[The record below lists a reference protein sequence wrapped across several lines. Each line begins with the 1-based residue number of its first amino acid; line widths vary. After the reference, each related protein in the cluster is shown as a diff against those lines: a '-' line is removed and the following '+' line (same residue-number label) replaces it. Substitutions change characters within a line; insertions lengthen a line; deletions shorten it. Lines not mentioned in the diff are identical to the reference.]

1 MYQAGDSIM
10 AVTYS
15 VTGDTF
21 VPEKPRV
28 WLATLGGVRWDL
40 SPDGKR
46 IAIVTPVESAD
57 APTQEHELVFLQN
70 FADELRR
77 KVPVGK

>member
-1 MYQAGDSIM
+1 MK
-10 AVTYS
+10 
-15 VTGDTF
+15 GDTF

-28 WLATLGGVRWDL
+28 WLAKPGGTDWDL

-46 IAIVTPVESAD
+46 VVAVSPVESAE
-57 APTQEHELVFLQN
+57 APKQEHELVFLQN

-77 KVPVGK
+77 QGPGGK